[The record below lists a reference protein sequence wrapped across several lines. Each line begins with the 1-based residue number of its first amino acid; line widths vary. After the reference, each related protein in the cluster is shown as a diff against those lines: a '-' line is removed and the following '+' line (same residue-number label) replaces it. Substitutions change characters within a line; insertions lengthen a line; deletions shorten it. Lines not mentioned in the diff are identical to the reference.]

1 MIAWFLTLLLAC
13 SEEPA
18 APAPV
23 APPAPEVVAPP
34 PAPTAPVTEIR
45 VPPVTDRRFAARHIL
60 VAWQGAVGALPSV
73 TRTKEEARARVE
85 EARSKLA
92 AGASFA
98 DTAKAYSDDS
108 TGPRGGDLGGFDE
121 GTMVKPFEAALRLL
135 KPGELSPTV
144 ETEFGFHLIERLPL
158 VEIHAAHLMVSW
170 AGADKAPA
178 GITRTKEEAKGRA
191 EAARAE
197 ASAPGAD
204 WDALV
209 RTYSD
214 GPLKEDGGDLG
225 WFGRRQLAPQLDEAA
240 FQLDIGALSE
250 VVETP
255 RGYHLLKRLE

>member
-1 MIAWFLTLLLAC
+1 MIAWFLALVLGCA
-13 SEEPA
+13 EEPA
-18 APAPV
+18 AT
-23 APPAPEVVAPP
+23 PPAPP
-34 PAPTAPVTEIR
+34 PAATPAPAAAVTPPTTEIR
-45 VPPVTDRRFAARHIL
+45 VPPTTDRRFAARHIL
-60 VAWQGAVGALPSV
+60 VTYQGAVGALPTI

-85 EARSKLA
+85 EAKA
-92 AGASFA
+92 KIAGGADFA
-98 DTAKAYSDDS
+98 EMAKAYSDDS

-135 KPGELSPTV
+135 KPGEISPVV
-144 ETEFGFHLIERLPL
+144 ETEFGFHLIQRQPL

-178 GITRTKEEAKGRA
+178 GVTRTKEEAKARA

-197 ASAPGAD
+197 ALAGGKD

-209 RTYSD
+209 LTYSD

-225 WFGRRQLAPQLDEAA
+225 WFGRRQLAPQLDDAA